1 MGRPKGSKDFEHG
14 QSAVPDPDVAGLGP
28 AMLALNAIQRR
39 FALAA
44 VMYPL
49 AKDWQIAK
57 AAGYS
62 DRSHGSLRVTAHR
75 LFHDEK
81 VLAAIRECADKE
93 VRSGAMLGIA
103 TIKKIVRNDAHRDQF
118 KAAALLA
125 GLNRFTVDQN
135 INLNQTVRDE
145 SGPALLAEIKKL
157 AIKLGV
163 PVQALLGGPKP
174 EVVDAEFTEVS
185 PSQERGRD
193 G

>member
-1 MGRPKGSKDFEHG
+1 
-14 QSAVPDPDVAGLGP
+14 
-28 AMLALNAIQRR
+28 MLACNAAQRR
-39 FALAA
+39 FAIAA

-62 DRSHGSLRVTAHR
+62 DRSHGALRVTAHR

-103 TIKKIVRNDAHRDQF
+103 TIKKIVRNDMHRDQF
-118 KAAALLA
+118 KAAAWLA
-125 GLNRFTVDQN
+125 SLNGFAVAQN
-135 INLNQTVRDE
+135 INVNQTITDQSGKAIMEKIRALAE
-145 SGPALLAEIKKL
+145 KHGLKQQLLGSGPPA
-157 AIKLGV
+157 
-163 PVQALLGGPKP
+163 
-174 EVVDAEFTEVS
+174 VDAEFSEVK
-185 PSQERGRD
+185 D

>member
-1 MGRPKGSKDFEHG
+1 MR
-14 QSAVPDPDVAGLGP
+14 ALTP
-28 AMLALNAIQRR
+28 AQRR
-39 FALAA
+39 FAIAA

-62 DRSHGSLRVTAHR
+62 HRSHGALRVAAHR
-75 LFHDEK
+75 NFHDEG

-103 TIKKIVRNDAHRDQF
+103 TIKKIVRNDLHRDQF

-135 INLNQTVRDE
+135 INVNQKITDV
-145 SGPALLAEIKKL
+145 SGKAIMERIAALSQ
-157 AIKLGV
+157 KLGV
-163 PVQALLGGPKP
+163 DASRLLGPTP
-174 EVVDAEFTEVS
+174 AVVDVEFSEVK
-185 PSQERGRD
+185 E
-193 G
+193 

>member
-1 MGRPKGSKDFEHG
+1 
-14 QSAVPDPDVAGLGP
+14 
-28 AMLALNAIQRR
+28 MLACTPVERR
-39 FALAA
+39 FAIAA

-57 AAGYS
+57 AAGCS
-62 DRSHGSLRVTAHR
+62 DKSHGYLRRAAHR
-75 LFHDEK
+75 HFHSER

-145 SGPALLAEIKKL
+145 SG
-157 AIKLGV
+157 
-163 PVQALLGGPKP
+163 QALLKAIEVLASKLGIPVQQLLGKP
-174 EVVDAEFTEVS
+174 SHQIVEGEFSEVNNGE
-185 PSQERGRD
+185 G
-193 G
+193 

>member
-1 MGRPKGSKDFEHG
+1 MDKTTGTTTI
-14 QSAVPDPDVAGLGP
+14 PDPELDGLGP
-28 AMLALNAIQRR
+28 AMRACTPVERR

-57 AAGYS
+57 AAGCS
-62 DRSHGSLRVTAHR
+62 DRSNGYLRRAAHR
-75 LFHDEK
+75 FFHSER

-103 TIKKIVRNDAHRDQF
+103 TIKKIVRNDQHRDQF

-145 SGPALLAEIKKL
+145 SAGELLAEIKKL
-157 AIKLGV
+157 SARLGV
-163 PVQALLGGPKP
+163 PLHALLGRSVPAAQAD
-174 EVVDAEFTEVS
+174 VVDAEFTEVK
-185 PSQERGRD
+185 D

>member
-1 MGRPKGSKDFEHG
+1 
-14 QSAVPDPDVAGLGP
+14 
-28 AMLALNAIQRR
+28 
-39 FALAA
+39 
-44 VMYPL
+44 MYPL

-62 DRSHGSLRVTAHR
+62 DRSHGSLRVAAHR
-75 LFHDEK
+75 AFHDEK

-103 TIKKIVRNDAHRDQF
+103 TIKKIVRNDLHRDQF

-135 INLNQTVRDE
+135 VNINQTVRDE
-145 SGPALLAEIKKL
+145 SGQALLGEIKRL
-157 AIKLGV
+157 AEKLGV
-163 PVQALLGGPKP
+163 PVAKLLGGPVP
-174 EVVDAEFTEVS
+174 APIEAEFEEVK
-185 PSQERGRD
+185 G

>member
-1 MGRPKGSKDFEHG
+1 MPIP
-14 QSAVPDPDVAGLGP
+14 SATAQVPDLEEASLGP
-28 AMLALNAIQRR
+28 AMLACNPAQRR

-44 VMYPL
+44 VMFPL
-49 AKDWQIAK
+49 AKDYQIAR

-62 DRSHGSLRVTAHR
+62 DFSHGALRVTAHR
-75 LFHDEK
+75 LFHDER

-135 INLNQTVRDE
+135 INVNQTVTDRTSE
-145 SGPALLAEIKKL
+145 AILERIKQLA
-157 AIKLGV
+157 AKLGV
-163 PVQALLGGPKP
+163 DPAKLLGSPSAP
-174 EVVDAEFTEVS
+174 VDAEFSEVK
-185 PSQERGRD
+185 D
-193 G
+193 GHSD

>member
-1 MGRPKGSKDFEHG
+1 MGRPKGVKDFEQG
-14 QSAVPDPDVAGLGP
+14 TATVPDPEESGLGP
-28 AMLALNAIQRR
+28 AMLACDPAERR

-62 DRSHGSLRVTAHR
+62 DRSHGALRVCAHR
-75 LFHDEK
+75 LFHRER

-135 INLNQTVRDE
+135 INVNQTVRDE
-145 SGPALLAEIKKL
+145 SGQALLSEIKRL
-157 AIKLGV
+157 ADKMGV
-163 PVQALLGGPKP
+163 PVQNLLGGPKP
-174 EVVDAEFTEVS
+174 QVVDAEFSEVK
-185 PSQERGRD
+185 D

>member
-1 MGRPKGSKDFEHG
+1 MRAL
-14 QSAVPDPDVAGLGP
+14 SAPR
-28 AMLALNAIQRR
+28 RR

-44 VMYPL
+44 VQYPL

-62 DRSHGSLRVTAHR
+62 DKSHGALRVRAHEN
-75 LFHDEK
+75 FHNEA

-103 TIKKIVRNDAHRDQF
+103 TIKKIVRNDLHRDQF

-145 SGPALLAEIKKL
+145 SGQALLGEIKKL
-157 AIKLGV
+157 AVKLGV
-163 PVQALLGGPKP
+163 PVQALLGGPAP
-174 EVVDAEFTEVS
+174 AIVDAEFSEV
-185 PSQERGRD
+185 GGD
-193 G
+193 

>member
-1 MGRPKGSKDFEHG
+1 MGRPKGVKDFELG
-14 QSAVPDPDVAGLGP
+14 EAVVPDPDESGLGP
-28 AMLALNAIQRR
+28 AMKACPAGERR
-39 FALAA
+39 FAIAA

-49 AKDWQIAK
+49 AKDFQIAK

-62 DRSHGSLRVTAHR
+62 DRSHGSLRNTAHR
-75 LFHDEK
+75 LFHSER

-93 VRSGAMLGIA
+93 VRAGAMLGIA
-103 TIKKIVRNDAHRDQF
+103 TIKKIVRNDDHRDQF

-145 SGPALLAEIKKL
+145 SGQALLGEIKKL
-157 AIKLGV
+157 AAKLGV
-163 PVQALLGGPKP
+163 PVQALLGGPVAP
-174 EVVDAEFTEVS
+174 VVDAEFSEVS
-185 PSQERGRD
+185 D

>member
-1 MGRPKGSKDFEHG
+1 MGRPKGVKDFERG
-14 QSAVPDPDVAGLGP
+14 EATVPDPEESGLGA
-28 AMLALNAIQRR
+28 AMLACSPAERR
-39 FALAA
+39 FAIAA

-62 DRSHGSLRVTAHR
+62 DRSHGALRVAAHR
-75 LFHDEK
+75 LFHSER

-103 TIKKIVRNDAHRDQF
+103 TIKRIVRNDMHRDQF

-135 INLNQTVRDE
+135 INLHQTVRDE
-145 SGPALLAEIKKL
+145 SGQALLGRIEQL
-157 AIKLGV
+157 AAKLGV
-163 PVQALLGGPKP
+163 PVAGLLGGKAP
-174 EVVDAEFTEVS
+174 EPIIDAEFSEVK
-185 PSQERGRD
+185 G
-193 G
+193 

>member
-1 MGRPKGSKDFEHG
+1 MGRPKGVKDFEAG
-14 QSAVPDPDVAGLGP
+14 TATVPDPDVAGLGP
-28 AMLALNAIQRR
+28 AMLECSDAERR

-62 DRSHGSLRVTAHR
+62 ARSHGALRVAAHR
-75 LFHDEK
+75 LFHSER

-103 TIKKIVRNDAHRDQF
+103 TIKKIVRNDEHRDQF

-145 SGPALLAEIKKL
+145 SSKAILEKIGQLAG
-157 AIKLGV
+157 KLGV
-163 PVQALLGGPKP
+163 PVAGLLGAKP
-174 EVVDAEFTEVS
+174 VAPVVDAEFSEVK
-185 PSQERGRD
+185 D